1 LNASQPIA
9 EATAAAPTGRA
20 FPIGWGKFYTHALTR
35 DDGTP
40 NPKPYAGQPY
50 RTITGG
56 EIARMV
62 ENPPSAVPK
71 DQAQWFIPSS
81 YCDFDARDHQ
91 AQKARG
97 SFPWL
102 TLDVDENNLPLS
114 DVAEALGAVL
124 GPCRYLIYST
134 SSATPDN
141 RKWRALVPLREP
153 LPGADFGD
161 MQRAFFD
168 LLADATQGT
177 LIADA
182 TLERTGQPV
191 YLPNPLSGFYDKAVN
206 RAAPQL
212 ELSPSHPVI
221 LRREETRAKRA
232 EAEAAAETWRRQRE
246 AERAARP
253 FGKGETPIEAFNAR
267 HAVADL
273 LQHYGY
279 TRAGGSN
286 DWRSPYQSS
295 RSFATRD
302 MGEYWVSLSGS
313 DASAGLGHETRSGAR
328 HGDAFDLFCHFGHGG
343 DDSKAA
349 REYMAELNPPG
360 FAWPQGAGRSSDG
373 PQDAQSEP
381 ERGEEDPFGSEV
393 GEGPQEAQ
401 EAKPEAPTAQGGR
414 EMPELVKGR
423 SGKPVW
429 CPENA
434 CLILEQH
441 PAWAGALAHD
451 EFNALDMLLAP
462 VPGTTAPKASFRPRP
477 LAATDVTAALRWLNR
492 NGFPDATRNVVE
504 DAMKAVSAQ
513 SIISP
518 VRHYLEA
525 LTWDGKARIGT
536 WLQAYCQAP
545 ESDLVGRFGR
555 AWLIA
560 AVARA
565 LRPGCKADNALV
577 LEGPQG
583 AGKSS
588 ALKALAG
595 EKWFFDGLRDLHGKD
610 ASAGL
615 RGKWIIELPELSAM
629 RRSDAEAVKAFL
641 SRTEERYRPA
651 YGKFEVVE
659 PRRCVFAG
667 TTNRS
672 DYLAD
677 DTGGRRFWPVP
688 VSRVDIVGLKRDR
701 SQIWAEAV
709 AAYQAG
715 ETWWL
720 DAEGEAAAA
729 AVVAERQAEDAWS
742 GKVLAAVSA
751 LPEVST
757 AQVFAMLDVPFER
770 QGRAESMRI
779 GGILTRAGWGKDGK
793 FKSGP
798 YKDTTRYVAPAKGGE
813 A

>member
-1 LNASQPIA
+1 MNAPQFIA
-9 EATAAAPTGRA
+9 DAIAAPAVRA
-20 FPIGWGKFYTHALTR
+20 FPVGWGKYYTHALTR
-35 DDGTP
+35 EDGTA
-40 NPKPYAGQPY
+40 NPKLYAGQPY
-50 RTITGG
+50 QTITND
-56 EIARMV
+56 ELVRMV

-71 DQAQWFIPSS
+71 DQAQWFIPSTYS
-81 YCDFDARDHQ
+81 AFDARDHE
-91 AQKARG
+91 AQRTMG

-102 TLDVDENNLPLS
+102 TLDVDQNNLALS

-124 GPCRYLIYST
+124 GACRYLIYST
-134 SSATPDN
+134 SSATPEN
-141 RKWRALVPLREP
+141 RKWRALVPLKEP
-153 LPGADFGD
+153 LAGADFPD
-161 MQRAFFD
+161 TQRAFYD
-168 LLADATQGT
+168 LLSDVSLGT
-177 LIADA
+177 LIADPA
-182 TLERTGQPV
+182 LERTGQPV
-191 YLPNPLSGFYDKAVN
+191 YLPNPLSGFYDYAVEKE
-206 RAAPQL
+206 APRL
-212 ELSPSHPVI
+212 DLLPSHPVI
-221 LRREETRAKRA
+221 FRREETRAKRA
-232 EAEAAAETWRRQRE
+232 EAERAAEARRRQRE

-253 FGKGETPIEAFNAR
+253 VGESETPIEAFNAR
-267 HAVADL
+267 HSVADL
-273 LQHYGY
+273 LERYGY
-279 TRAGGSN
+279 ARAGRSN

-295 RSFATRD
+295 GSFATRCYD
-302 MGEYWVSLSGS
+302 DYWVSLSGS
-313 DASAGLGHETRSGAR
+313 DASAGLGNETRSGAR
-328 HGDAFDLFCHFGHGG
+328 HGDAFDLYCHFEHGG
-343 DDSKAA
+343 NLSKAA
-349 REYMAELNPPG
+349 KAYWAELH
-360 FAWPQGAGRSSDG
+360 PQGFTWTQGAEQSSAGS
-373 PQDAQSEP
+373 QDAQAGA
-381 ERGEEDPFGSEV
+381 ERAE
-393 GEGPQEAQ
+393 EGPYAGRADDGQQEDQEAP
-401 EAKPEAPTAQGGR
+401 PEAQNAQPGR
-414 EMPELVKGR
+414 AMPDLVTGR

-434 CLILEQH
+434 CLILEYH

-462 VPGTTAPKASFRPRP
+462 VPGSTVPKGSFRPRP

-504 DAMKAVSAQ
+504 DAMKAVAAQ

-518 VRHYLEA
+518 VRHYLEG

-536 WLQAYCQAP
+536 WLQAYCQAAQ
-545 ESDLVGRFGR
+545 SDLVGKFGR

-565 LRPGCKADNALV
+565 LKPGCKADNALV

-595 EKWFFDGLRDLHGKD
+595 EEWFFDGLRDLHGKD

-677 DTGGRRFWPVP
+677 DTGGRRFWPVT
-688 VSRVDIVGLKRDR
+688 VGKVDIAALKRDR
-701 SQIWAEAV
+701 NQIWAEAV
-709 AAYQAG
+709 AAYCAG
-715 ETWWL
+715 EPWWL
-720 DAEGEAAAA
+720 DADGEAEAAAI
-729 AVVAERQAEDAWS
+729 VAERQAEDAWS
-742 GKVLAAVSA
+742 GKVLSAVA
-751 LPEVST
+751 GLREVST
-757 AQVFAMLDVPFER
+757 AQVFELLSVPFER

-779 GGILTRAGWGKDGK
+779 GGILTRAGWEKSGK
-793 FKSGP
+793 FKGGP
-798 YKDTTRYVAPAKGGE
+798 YKDTTRYTPAAKGGE

>member
-1 LNASQPIA
+1 MIEANASPA
-9 EATAAAPTGRA
+9 VRA
-20 FPIGWGKFYTHALTR
+20 FPVGWGKYYTHALTR
-35 DDGTP
+35 EDGTP

-50 RTITGG
+50 QTITND
-56 EIARMV
+56 ELVRMV

-71 DQAQWFIPSS
+71 DQAQWFIPST
-81 YCDFDARDHQ
+81 YAAFDARDHE
-91 AQKARG
+91 AQRAKG

-102 TLDVDENNLPLS
+102 TLDVDENDLALS
-114 DVAEALGAVL
+114 DVADALGAVL

-134 SSATPDN
+134 SSATPEN

-153 LPGADFGD
+153 LSGADFPET
-161 MQRAFFD
+161 QRAFYD
-168 LLADATQGT
+168 LLSDVSLGT
-177 LIADA
+177 LIADPP
-182 TLERTGQPV
+182 LERTGQPV
-191 YLPNPLSGFYDKAVN
+191 YLPNPHSGFYDYAVEKE
-206 RAAPQL
+206 APRL
-212 ELSPSHPVI
+212 DLLPSDPVI

-232 EAEAAAETWRRQRE
+232 EAERAAEARRRERE
-246 AERAARP
+246 AARAARN

-267 HAVADL
+267 HSVADL
-273 LQHYGY
+273 LERYGY
-279 TRAGGSN
+279 ARDGRSN

-295 RSFATRD
+295 GSYATEDR
-302 MGEYWVSLSGS
+302 GEHWISLSGS
-313 DASAGLGHETRSGAR
+313 DAAAGVGNESKGGAR
-328 HGDAFDLFCHFGHGG
+328 HGDAFDLYCHFEHGG
-343 DDSKAA
+343 KVAEAIKA
-349 REYMAELNPPG
+349 YMAELRPQG
-360 FAWPQGAGRSSDG
+360 FTWTQGAGQSSTG
-373 PQDAQSEP
+373 PQDAQAGAERAEEAPSE
-381 ERGEEDPFGSEV
+381 GQGDDGS
-393 GEGPQEAQ
+393 QKAQ
-401 EAKPEAPTAQGGR
+401 EAPPEAPSAHAGR
-414 EMPELVKGR
+414 AMPDLVKGPK
-423 SGKPVW
+423 GKPIW

-434 CLILEQH
+434 CLILEYH
-441 PAWAGALAHD
+441 PAWTGALAHD

-462 VPGTTAPKASFRPRP
+462 VPGSTTPRGNFRPRP

-504 DAMKAVSAQ
+504 DAMKAVAAQ

-525 LTWDGKARIGT
+525 LKWDGKARIGT

-545 ESDLVGRFGR
+545 NSTLVGRFGR

-565 LRPGCKADNALV
+565 LDPGCKADNALV

-595 EKWFFDGLRDLHGKD
+595 EEWFFDGLRDLHGKD

-677 DTGGRRFWPVP
+677 DTGGRRFWPVT
-688 VSRVDIVGLKRDR
+688 VGRVDIAGLKRDR
-701 SQIWAEAV
+701 NQIWAEAV
-709 AAYQAG
+709 AAYHAG

-720 DAEGEAAAA
+720 DADGEAEAA

-742 GKVLAAVSA
+742 GKVLAAVA
-751 LPEVST
+751 GLREVST
-757 AQVFAMLDVPFER
+757 AQVFELLSVPFER

-779 GGILTRAGWGKDGK
+779 GGILTRAGWEKSGK
-793 FKSGP
+793 FKGGP
-798 YKDTTRYVAPAKGGE
+798 YKDTTRYTPPAKGGE

>member
-1 LNASQPIA
+1 MNAPQAIPQA
-9 EATAAAPTGRA
+9 HVATPTGRN
-20 FPIGWGKFYTHALTR
+20 FPIGWGKEYTHSLTKR
-35 DDGTP
+35 DGTP
-40 NPKPYAGQPY
+40 NRKPHAGLPY
-50 RTITGG
+50 QTISVA
-56 EIARMV
+56 ELVHMV
-62 ENPPSAVPK
+62 ENPPEPVAK
-71 DQAQWFIPSS
+71 DAAQWFIPSTYS
-81 YCDFDARDHQ
+81 AFDARSHEVQ
-91 AQKARG
+91 RAHG

-102 TLDVDENNLPLS
+102 TLDVDGNNLALAE
-114 DVAEALGAVL
+114 VAEALGEVL

-141 RKWRALVPLREP
+141 RKWRALVPLKEA
-153 LPGADFGD
+153 LSGEDFRD
-161 MQRAFFD
+161 TQRAFYE
-168 LLADATQGT
+168 LLADASQGT
-177 LIADA
+177 LIADPP
-182 TLERTGQPV
+182 LERTGQPV
-191 YLPNPLSGFYDKAVN
+191 YLPNPLSGFYDKAVK
-206 RAAPQL
+206 RDFPQL
-212 ELSPSHPVI
+212 DLAPSHPVI
-221 LRREETRAKRA
+221 LRREETRAKQQ
-232 EAEAAAETWRRQRE
+232 EAEAAAEARRRQRE
-246 AERAARP
+246 ADRAARP
-253 FGKGETPIEAFNAR
+253 FGEGESPIEAFNAR

-273 LQHYGY
+273 LERYGY
-279 TRAGGSN
+279 VRAGRSEH
-286 DWRSPYQSS
+286 WRSPYQKSG
-295 RSFATRD
+295 SFATQD
-302 MGEYWVSLSGS
+302 KGEYWTSLSGS
-313 DASAGLGHETRSGAR
+313 DANAGLGNETRSGAR
-328 HGDAFDLFCHFGHGG
+328 HGDAFDLYCHFDHGG
-343 DDSKAA
+343 KVTEAIKA
-349 REYMAELNPPG
+349 YMAELHPPG
-360 FAWPQGAGRSSDG
+360 FNWTQGAGQSSAG
-373 PQDAQSEP
+373 PQDTQA
-381 ERGEEDPFGSEV
+381 
-393 GEGPQEAQ
+393 GPQGTEDAPSEGEASDGAQ
-401 EAKPEAPTAQGGR
+401 KLQDAPPSSKTNAGKR
-414 EMPELVKGR
+414 PELVKGPR
-423 SGKPVW
+423 GKPVW

-434 CLILEQH
+434 CLILEH
-441 PAWAGALAHD
+441 DPAWAGALAHD

-462 VPGTTAPKASFRPRP
+462 VPGSTVPRARFRPRP

-504 DAMKAVSAQ
+504 DAMKAVAAQ

-518 VRHYLEA
+518 VRHYLEG

-545 ESDLVGRFGR
+545 SSNLVGQFGR

-577 LEGPQG
+577 LEGAQG

-588 ALKALAG
+588 ALRALAG
-595 EKWFFDGLRDLHGKD
+595 EDWFFDGLRDLHGKD

-688 VSRVDIVGLKRDR
+688 VGKVDIAGLNRDR
-701 SQIWAEAV
+701 NQIWAEAV

-715 ETWWL
+715 EAWWL

-729 AVVAERQAEDAWS
+729 EIVAERQAEDAWS

-757 AQVFAMLDVPFER
+757 AQIFAMLDVPFER

-779 GGILTRAGWGKDGK
+779 GGILTRAGWGKGGK

-798 YKDTTRYVAPAKGGE
+798 YKDTTRYTAPAQEGE